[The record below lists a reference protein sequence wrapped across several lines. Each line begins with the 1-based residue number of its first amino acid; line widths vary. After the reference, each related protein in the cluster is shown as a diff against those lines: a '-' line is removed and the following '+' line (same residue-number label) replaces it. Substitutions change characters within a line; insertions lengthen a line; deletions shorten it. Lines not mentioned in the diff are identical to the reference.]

1 MLPNSKTVPVRADGV
16 QKLLLYLIL
25 LNYWLLYLYAAH
37 IFVLPAGLAA
47 LVSLLCIAYNLLLCR
62 LTVRRARRQTD
73 GYIVYPVLIG
83 AVLFCGLMLYVF
95 IIRG

>member
-1 MLPNSKTVPVRADGV
+1 M
-16 QKLLLYLIL
+16 
-25 LNYWLLYLYAAH
+25 
-37 IFVLPAGLAA
+37 
-47 LVSLLCIAYNLLLCR
+47 VSLLCIAYNLLLCR